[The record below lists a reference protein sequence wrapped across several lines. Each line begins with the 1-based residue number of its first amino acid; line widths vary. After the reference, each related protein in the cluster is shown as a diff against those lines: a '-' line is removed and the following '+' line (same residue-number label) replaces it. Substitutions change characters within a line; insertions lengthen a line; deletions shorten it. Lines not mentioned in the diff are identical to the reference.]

1 MDGVNLN
8 SSKNSTLNLNRDELD
23 LMFQRASY
31 LMSQGSIKSASAMF
45 IEILK
50 VDPTHLGTL
59 INFAVLL
66 VDTGYNS
73 AAKSAY
79 IQAITHH
86 PSNLLAHINLANL
99 YFIERQ
105 FEEAKLHY
113 QRVLGI
119 AKSLSVEE
127 RAELRTIEQVA
138 RAHQGLALTYFED
151 GDLELANTHHSTGYS
166 LEPIRSYAHT
176 DQIPAKSLLV
186 LVGGRGGDIPWVTI
200 VDQSV
205 FFVQTLAV
213 EFWRSSIEK
222 LQPVG
227 KYDLLLN
234 AIGDA
239 DSSESSL
246 RCAKDFLDFYLGQG
260 SSPFESAIVINEPN
274 AVLLTGRKTN
284 ADRFKRLPDVKTPST
299 LILKR
304 AAFQSVSSLEKSLDG
319 QIDFPVLVRS
329 LGFQTGKHFELAQ
342 TPYELITLARDL
354 PGEELLVM
362 EFLNALD
369 ADGYFRKYRVM
380 FIDGK
385 MYPLHLALS
394 KSWKV
399 HYFSAAMK
407 DSPLNRAKEQF
418 FLEHMPEALG
428 ASAIHALEGVQ
439 KELALDYAGIDFGL
453 SQEGK
458 VLIFEANP
466 TMIMALP
473 PNDAIWDYRRGL
485 IQAAKLAAQQMLIR
499 SARQ

>member
-1 MDGVNLN
+1 MNKIKLN
-8 SSKNSTLNLNRDELD
+8 SSENSSLSLRREELD

-31 LMSQGSIKSASAMF
+31 LMSQGSIQSARELF
-45 IEILK
+45 TEILK
-50 VDPTHLGTL
+50 IDSTHLGTL

-79 IQAITHH
+79 LQALVHH
-86 PSNLLAHINLANL
+86 PDNLLAHINLANL
-99 YFIERQ
+99 YFLERQ
-105 FEEAKLHY
+105 FEDAKSHY
-113 QRVLGI
+113 LRVLEI
-119 AKSLSVEE
+119 ADSLTVQE
-127 RAELRTIEQVA
+127 RGEQRIVEQVA
-138 RAHQGLALTYFED
+138 HAHQGLALTYFED
-151 GDLELANTHHSTGYS
+151 GDLELANAHHSTGFG

-176 DQIPAKSLLV
+176 NQFRTKSLLV
-186 LVGGRGGDIPWVTI
+186 LIGGRGGDIPWTTI

-213 EFWRSSIEK
+213 EFWRSSIPK
-222 LQPVG
+222 LQPVD
-227 KYDLLLN
+227 KCHLILN

-246 RCAKDFLDFYLGQG
+246 FCAKDFLNFYLDQK
-260 SSPFESAIVINEPN
+260 SSSSESTLVINQPK
-274 AVLLTGRKTN
+274 AVLHTGRKSN
-284 ADRFKRLPDVKTPST
+284 ADRLKKISNVKTPCT

-304 AAFQSVSSLEKSLDG
+304 SVFQSVSSLENSLAG
-319 QIDFPVLVRS
+319 LVDFPVLVRS
-329 LGFQTGKHFELAQ
+329 LGFQTGKHFEFAQNPAQLVALA
-342 TPYELITLARDL
+342 EAL
-354 PGEELLVM
+354 PGEALLVM
-362 EFLNALD
+362 EFLNAKG

-407 DSPLNRAKEQF
+407 DSPENRSEEQF
-418 FLEHMPEALG
+418 FLQHMREALG
-428 ASAIHALEGVQ
+428 ADAINALEAVQ

-453 SQEGK
+453 SELGE

-473 PNDAIWDYRRGL
+473 PNDHIWDYRREP
-485 IQAAKLAAQQMLIR
+485 IQAAKQAAQQMLIR
-499 SARQ
+499 LARQ